1 MEFFCGKLIVI
12 IARRR
17 SEELSTTGVTQGN
30 LGLPL
35 PPNSLHLHETQK
47 QQDEILDSTRVL
59 ISLSNNRDENKLKLR
74 RAIAYKSCAKSNE
87 QRTKSNKQR
96 GKSNEQRAKSKE
108 QRVTSK
114 TFSLEN

>member
-74 RAIAYKSCAKSNE
+74 RAIAYKSCTKSNKQRAKRNE

-96 GKSNEQRAKSKE
+96 GKSNEQRAKS
-108 QRVTSK
+108 
-114 TFSLEN
+114 N